1 MSLASSGH
9 LTHERHVDRSVTGS
23 NIKGKEGIV
32 MWTPLG
38 IHMDAYLDKAFQ
50 PHLTMY
56 GVDFSD
62 PGKRSDKIPRK
73 QRHGRKA
80 LGPEQQLG
88 SQVSDLV
95 FGTGPVQRDGQRL
108 EHNVRPPWTPA
119 SIPGFMGINS
129 AFTPEVAAGMAMP
142 PDEKADFLMDSSGGA
157 RCYVHRSTSAPPR
170 SSAWGRSHGFRDG
183 VIVISPSEDRARAER
198 RALVPD
204 GHRRSDHNFSG
215 GSMITSAEA
224 HVVGH
229 VEGAHRTLPRDNL
242 QVGSCAVDPASASR
256 SPVGAQDRGVRM
268 RRPTQRHVSEA
279 HVLGSALDERALS
292 SPRARMRASA
302 EAERAAAP
310 KPHATH
316 TRELASHFTSAPSV
330 YAPRLNFEIDDGA
343 VLGANHGRV
352 DVMRRLGRIH
362 GDRVDGDRGHARDGA
377 RDGGSGGARDGAP
390 PRGSEPPEPPSPDA
404 RRGVVPGAPPMHRG
418 AHNGAS
424 ATGLIR
430 RAGQASPLLARR
442 SALEGHPL
450 HYFSERTH
458 IPDGHAHDGAAGE
471 GTGAVVGAKHVGALR
486 PSVWGVGSHDVSTHG
501 MLHYDDEPN
510 AHNGANRGETRGPTR
525 APRSL
530 SPRPEAS
537 PNLDRPEASPNLDRQ
552 EASPNLD
559 RPKARPQPWHGD
571 RSPRGGGGGSSR
583 DGGGALSQSRSQSHP
598 WGRGS
603 GDGGGALGSPRGR
616 IGTSGSGGSV
626 GSSPRSRSSSSSR
639 LTYALVSPRPSRR
652 GTSAAALEAR
662 AGHFFGAGL
671 TPVDVSAR
679 YSAQRWEG
687 LESPRSFPPTPRE
700 GLVHSHTPREGL
712 ESPRS
717 TPRADLYD

>member
-119 SIPGFMGINS
+119 SSPGFMGINS

-142 PDEKADFLMDSSGGA
+142 
-157 RCYVHRSTSAPPR
+157 
-170 SSAWGRSHGFRDG
+170 
-183 VIVISPSEDRARAER
+183 
-198 RALVPD
+198 D
-204 GHRRSDHNFSG
+204 GHRRSDHNFLG

-442 SALEGHPL
+442 SALEG
-450 HYFSERTH
+450 
-458 IPDGHAHDGAAGE
+458 
-471 GTGAVVGAKHVGALR
+471 
-486 PSVWGVGSHDVSTHG
+486 
-501 MLHYDDEPN
+501 
-510 AHNGANRGETRGPTR
+510 GPTSPTATPTTAQRARGR
-525 APRSL
+525 APSW
-530 SPRPEAS
+530 
-537 PNLDRPEASPNLDRQ
+537 
-552 EASPNLD
+552 
-559 RPKARPQPWHGD
+559 ARNM
-571 RSPRGGGGGSSR
+571 
-583 DGGGALSQSRSQSHP
+583 
-598 WGRGS
+598 
-603 GDGGGALGSPRGR
+603 
-616 IGTSGSGGSV
+616 
-626 GSSPRSRSSSSSR
+626 
-639 LTYALVSPRPSRR
+639 
-652 GTSAAALEAR
+652 
-662 AGHFFGAGL
+662 
-671 TPVDVSAR
+671 
-679 YSAQRWEG
+679 
-687 LESPRSFPPTPRE
+687 
-700 GLVHSHTPREGL
+700 
-712 ESPRS
+712 
-717 TPRADLYD
+717 